1 MSDNGNGYHAFLE
14 RKSQSSEMSGFAPL
28 WIPDFLFDF
37 QKALVDW
44 SIRKG
49 KSAIFA
55 DCGLGKTPMQLVWA
69 QNVVQH
75 TNKPVLILTP
85 LAVGG
90 QTVGEAAKFWIP
102 CERSRDGLYWQRG
115 IVITNYEK
123 LHLFDSSDFGGVV
136 CDESSILKHF
146 SGATQKAVTRF
157 MLKIPYRLL
166 CTATAAPN
174 DYIELGTSSDAL
186 GELGYSD
193 MLGRFFRQ
201 TDNKPHIRQEI
212 KDWKKEKENNHYG
225 KLAFRVSQ
233 QIGQWRLKGH
243 AVIPFWKWVASW
255 ARACRKPSD
264 LGFQDD
270 GFVLPELV
278 EREHV
283 VEPKRP
289 ADGMLFTLPAFGLNE
304 ERDERRRTLDER
316 CDMVASLVEHDRPA
330 VVWCHL
336 NIEGDRLAKIIPNS
350 VQVKGPDTDDAKEE
364 AYRAFKAGDIRVLI
378 TKPKIGAWGLNWQHC
393 NHVVTFASHSYEQF
407 YQSVRRCWRFGQKLP
422 VTVDIISTTG
432 EERVRDS
439 MQRKAELA
447 DRMFTELVSYMAS
460 ATRIDRASQD
470 GVSVEVPSWV

>member
-1 MSDNGNGYHAFLE
+1 
-14 RKSQSSEMSGFAPL
+14 
-28 WIPDFLFDF
+28 
-37 QKALVDW
+37 
-44 SIRKG
+44 
-49 KSAIFA
+49 
-55 DCGLGKTPMQLVWA
+55 
-69 QNVVQH
+69 
-75 TNKPVLILTP
+75 
-85 LAVGG
+85 
-90 QTVGEAAKFWIP
+90 
-102 CERSRDGLYWQRG
+102 
-115 IVITNYEK
+115 
-123 LHLFDSSDFGGVV
+123 
-136 CDESSILKHF
+136 
-146 SGATQKAVTRF
+146 
-157 MLKIPYRLL
+157 
-166 CTATAAPN
+166 
-174 DYIELGTSSDAL
+174 
-186 GELGYSD
+186 
-193 MLGRFFRQ
+193 
-201 TDNKPHIRQEI
+201 
-212 KDWKKEKENNHYG
+212 
-225 KLAFRVSQ
+225 
-233 QIGQWRLKGH
+233 
-243 AVIPFWKWVASW
+243 
-255 ARACRKPSD
+255 
-264 LGFQDD
+264 
-270 GFVLPELV
+270 
-278 EREHV
+278 
-283 VEPKRP
+283 
-289 ADGMLFTLPAFGLNE
+289 MLFTLPAFGLNE